1 VPQLLVLW
9 DVDYTLLN
17 ARGVGRELY
26 QQVYTEL
33 YGGPLPAPGMMAG
46 RTDRAIAMEVLAL
59 SGLPDPQDQLPV
71 FEAALTARAPALADR
86 ARELV
91 SVLPGA
97 AEAVAALAG
106 IRSDGT
112 GPDGARAYRGS
123 AVIQSLLTGNI
134 RALAEVK
141 LAAAGLTRHLDIS
154 IGSYGDFHEVRAELV
169 EPARQ
174 LASAAYGGEFGG
186 AATVLVGDTPLDVE
200 AALVTGARAVGVA
213 TGHYTEDELT
223 AAGAHVVLPDLA
235 DTGRVVAAIL
245 AVTG

>member
-1 VPQLLVLW
+1 MLW
-9 DVDYTLLN
+9 DVDFTLLN

-26 QQVYTEL
+26 QQVYTDL
-33 YGGPLPAPGMMAG
+33 YGGPLPSPGMMAG

-59 SGLPDPQDQLPV
+59 SGLPDPHLQLPV

-91 SVLPGA
+91 TVLPGA

-106 IRSDGT
+106 VRSDGT

-134 RALAEVK
+134 RAMAELK
-141 LAAAGLTRHLDIS
+141 LEAAGLTRHIDVS
-154 IGSYGDFHEVRAELV
+154 IGSYGDVHEVRSELV
-169 EPARQ
+169 EPARR
-174 LASAAYGGEFGG
+174 LASEVYGGEFGG

-200 AALVTGARAVGVA
+200 AALATGARAVGVA
-213 TGHYTEDELT
+213 TGHYTEDQLA
-223 AAGAHVVLPDLA
+223 AAGAHAVLPDLT

-245 AVTG
+245 AGPEG